1 MNPDLLWDV
10 FVAPRVRTSTPD
22 VPPGETETRW
32 SPISSTLIYGER
44 DAVLVDPLLTDK
56 QGESLAAWVE
66 QHGKRLTTIYA
77 THGHGD
83 HFFGA
88 TALLPRFPGA
98 RFVATPRVVER
109 MRRELSD
116 KVSEFWNT
124 TLPGQLPRHPVIA
137 EPLEDDAIRL
147 EGRALVPIEAGHT
160 DTDNTTVLHVPD
172 IGLVVAG
179 DVVYNGVHVY
189 LAESDSRTRQEWLD
203 ALDRVAALRPRAV
216 IAGHK
221 KPGNDDNPGNIAETQ
236 RYIRDFDRLISSAAT
251 QLELY
256 EQMLALYPDRVNPG
270 ALWLSVAGAQ
280 PRPSS
285 VRNRTARMAS

>member
-1 MNPDLLWDV
+1 MKANIHWEV
-10 FVAPRVRTSTPD
+10 FVAAGVHTSTPD
-22 VPPGETETRW
+22 IPPGETETHW
-32 SPISSTLIYGER
+32 SPIASTLIYGER
-44 DAVLVDPLLTDK
+44 DAVLVDPLMTER
-56 QGESLAAWVE
+56 QGETLADWVE

-88 TALLPRFPGA
+88 GKVLERFPDA
-98 RFVATPRVVER
+98 RFVATQGSIEG
-109 MRRELSD
+109 MRRQMSGKLAD
-116 KVSEFWNT
+116 FWNS
-124 TLPGQLPRHPVIA
+124 TLPGQLRQNPIIA

-147 EGRALVPIEAGHT
+147 EGHSLVPIEVGHS

-189 LAESDSRTRQEWLD
+189 LAESDRSTRQEWLD
-203 ALDRVAALRPRAV
+203 ALDRVAALDPRAV

-221 KPGNDDNPGNIAETQ
+221 KPGNDDDPGIIAETQ
-236 RYIRDFDRLISSAAT
+236 RYIQDFDRLIASAAT
-251 QLELY
+251 QFELY
-256 EQMLALYPDRVNPG
+256 EQMLSLHPNRVNPG
-270 ALWLSVAGAQ
+270 ALWLSVEGAQ

-285 VRNRTARMAS
+285 VQNHAA